1 MQMSD
6 TISRSWLL
14 NDLDFQ
20 LKQLGTYE
28 GSDPG
33 EVVTHQVIQKMVDF
47 FKSVIERAP
56 DSDDRPHARW
66 IKYRPEGFAFPA
78 WTCSA
83 CKKVYLLEPP
93 ERGKYKFCPEC
104 GAVMDL
110 GEVN

>member
-1 MQMSD
+1 MAD

-14 NDLDFQ
+14 NDLDSW
-20 LKQLGTYE
+20 LKQIGIYTGDDCCEKAKQELA
-28 GSDPG
+28 G
-33 EVVTHQVIQKMVDF
+33 EMIYA
-47 FKSVIERAP
+47 FKSVVERAP

-66 IKYRPEGFAFPA
+66 IRYRPDGFAFPA